1 MPDLRLSIISIIAA
15 LAALGLVFELL
26 RRRRLREKYAAI
38 WVVIAVGTVVVA
50 VFPQILQRVADLVG
64 IRTPSNLLFFGSLI
78 VLFAVSLQLSREVGL
93 LEEQSRRLA
102 EEVGTLTM
110 RVDALEKAAG
120 RLTSTTRNTAFAN
133 GVSPGRR
140 RCGPARGTAAPST
153 RGRRI
158 PPWISAAAPRR
169 CARWRHSHA

>member
-15 LAALGLVFELL
+15 IAALGLVFELL

-38 WVVIAVGTVVVA
+38 WIVIAVGTVVVA
-50 VFPQILQRVADLVG
+50 VFPQILQGVADLVG

-110 RVDALEKAAG
+110 RVEALEK
-120 RLTSTTRNTAFAN
+120 
-133 GVSPGRR
+133 
-140 RCGPARGTAAPST
+140 
-153 RGRRI
+153 
-158 PPWISAAAPRR
+158 PPDE
-169 CARWRHSHA
+169 